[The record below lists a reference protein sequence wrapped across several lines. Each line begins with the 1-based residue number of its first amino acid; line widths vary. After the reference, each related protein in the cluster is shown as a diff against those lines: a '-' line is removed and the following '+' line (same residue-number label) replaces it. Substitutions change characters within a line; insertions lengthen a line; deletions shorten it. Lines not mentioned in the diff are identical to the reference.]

1 MHEKQEKMK
10 ICFSEENLVSNW
22 KRNTDQPGWKSRF
35 LKRNWCGARF
45 DLKRKIVSRN
55 FQILYCILANSIMPC
70 EAIISGILIYPP
82 HFFIGFLPK
91 FHFQWYLFPPLLVF
105 FFIFFF
111 LFSTFLSILSKIYF
125 FCVLPNLNCPYSI
138 I

>member
-1 MHEKQEKMK
+1 
-10 ICFSEENLVSNW
+10 
-22 KRNTDQPGWKSRF
+22 
-35 LKRNWCGARF
+35 
-45 DLKRKIVSRN
+45 
-55 FQILYCILANSIMPC
+55 MPC
-70 EAIISGILIYPP
+70 KAIISGILIYPP

-125 FCVLPNLNCPYSI
+125 FCVLPNLNCPYI
-138 I
+138 IIYKKTKKKKKKITVLAVNQPRA